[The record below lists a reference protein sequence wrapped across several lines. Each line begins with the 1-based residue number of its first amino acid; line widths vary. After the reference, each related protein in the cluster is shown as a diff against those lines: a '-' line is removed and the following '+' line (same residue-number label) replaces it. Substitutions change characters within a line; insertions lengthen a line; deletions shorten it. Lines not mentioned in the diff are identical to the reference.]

1 MGTTLRI
8 GIEIGGTKQQLV
20 AGDAE
25 GNIIDRCRFSVDAE
39 GGGPVIRERIAE
51 ELPALVTAHKPE
63 RIGVGFGGPVDI
75 TKGTVAVSHQVEGW
89 SGFPLRDWLHDLTGL
104 PVVIENDAN
113 TAALAEA
120 LRGAGRGYNPAFYIN
135 MGSGVGGGLV
145 LDGKIYHGAAPGEVE
160 VGHLRLDPDGTTVE
174 DRCSGW
180 AIDRAIRAAIA
191 DASDCTL
198 AKLIGDTENSEGG
211 EAKHL
216 ATALAQND
224 PIAEAIHGTLTRD
237 LAFALSHVTHLIHP
251 QAITLGGGLALIG
264 EPLRQGIAENLPEFL
279 MEIYGEGPKIKLA
292 KLGEDAVPV
301 GALLL

>member
-1 MGTTLRI
+1 MTRI

-25 GNIIDRCRFSVDAE
+25 GNIIDRCRFSVDPK

-51 ELPALVTAHKPE
+51 ELPKLIVAHKPE
-63 RIGVGFGGPVDI
+63 RIGVGFGGPLDI
-75 TKGTVAVSHQVEGW
+75 AKGTVAVSHQIEGW

-120 LRGAGRGYNPAFYIN
+120 LRGAGRGFNPAFYIN

-145 LDGKIYHGAAPGEVE
+145 LDEIIYHGVAPGEVE

-180 AIDRAIRAAIA
+180 AIDRVIRAAIA
-191 DASDCTL
+191 GAPSCTL
-198 AKLIGDTENSEGG
+198 VNLIGDEQGG

-216 ATALAQND
+216 AAALAQND
-224 PIAEAIHGTLTRD
+224 PIAQSILDTLIRD
-237 LAFALSHVTHLIHP
+237 LAFALSHVTHLFHP
-251 QAITLGGGLALIG
+251 QVITLGGGLALVG
-264 EPLRQGIAENLPEFL
+264 EPLRQGIAGTLPEIL
-279 MEIYGEGPKIKLA
+279 MEIYGNGPQIKITELA
-292 KLGEDAVPV
+292 EDAVPV

>member
-1 MGTTLRI
+1 MATPLRI

-25 GNIIDRCRFSVDAE
+25 GNIIDRCRFTVDPE
-39 GGGPVIRERIAE
+39 GGGLVIRERIAE
-51 ELPALVTAHKPE
+51 ELPKLIATHKPE

-75 TKGTVAVSHQVEGW
+75 AKGTVAVSHQVEGW

-120 LRGAGRGYNPAFYIN
+120 LRGAGRGFNPAFYIN

-145 LDGKIYHGAAPGEVE
+145 LHGKIYHGAAPGEVE
-160 VGHLRLDPDGTTVE
+160 VGHLRLDADGTTVE

-180 AIDRAIRAAIA
+180 AIDHAIRKAIVEA
-191 DASDCTL
+191 PDCTL
-198 AKLIGDTENSEGG
+198 AKLIGDEKGG

-224 PIAEAIHGTLTRD
+224 SIAETLLASLTRD
-237 LAFALSHVTHLIHP
+237 LAFALSHVTHLFHP
-251 QAITLGGGLALIG
+251 QVITLGGGLALIG
-264 EPLRQGIAENLPEFL
+264 EPLREGITEKLPEFL
-279 MEIYGEGPKIKLA
+279 MEIYGNGPQIKLA
-292 KLGEDAVPV
+292 ELGEDAVPV

>member
-1 MGTTLRI
+1 MTRI

-25 GNIIDRCRFSVDAE
+25 GNIIDRCRFSVNAE
-39 GGGPVIRERIAE
+39 DGGSVIRGRIAE
-51 ELPALVTAHKPE
+51 KLPKLIAAHKPE
-63 RIGVGFGGPVDI
+63 RIGVGFGGPLDI
-75 TKGTVAVSHQVEGW
+75 AKGTVAVSHQVEGW

-120 LRGAGRGYNPAFYIN
+120 VRGAGRGFNPAFYIN

-145 LDGKIYHGAAPGEVE
+145 LDGIIYHGAALGEVE

-180 AIDRAIRAAIA
+180 ATDRAIRAAIA
-191 DASDCTL
+191 DSPDCML
-198 AKLIGDTENSEGG
+198 ANLIGDGQGG

-216 ATALAQND
+216 AAALAQND
-224 PIAEAIHGTLTRD
+224 PIAQSILDTLTRD
-237 LAFALSHVTHLIHP
+237 LAFALSHVTHLFHP
-251 QAITLGGGLALIG
+251 QVIILGGGLALVG
-264 EPLRQGIAENLPEFL
+264 EPLRQDIADTLPEIL
-279 MEIYGEGPKIKLA
+279 MGIYGNGPQIKLTELA
-292 KLGEDAVPV
+292 EDAVPV